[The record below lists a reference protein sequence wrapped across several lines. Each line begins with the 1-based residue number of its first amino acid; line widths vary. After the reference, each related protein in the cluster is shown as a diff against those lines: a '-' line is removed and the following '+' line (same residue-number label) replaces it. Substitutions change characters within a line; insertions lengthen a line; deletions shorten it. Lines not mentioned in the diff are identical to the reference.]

1 MERVEDIFRDCQ
13 KGDPIAM
20 SRYYSLYAST
30 IINTSYRITHNRE
43 ESQEITQESFLK
55 LFNSISKHKYSHQ
68 KAFFTL
74 RRMAINSSID
84 YLRKRKIEFISLN
97 EQITPQDE
105 PEEDLSY
112 SVEKIKRAAD
122 SLSAS
127 YRLVFTLHAIEG
139 LEFKEIAQ
147 ILSYKES
154 TVRSNYT
161 RAKQNIIKLIKS

>member
-13 KGDPIAM
+13 KGDPVAM
-20 SRYYSLYAST
+20 SRYYSLYANA

-55 LFNSISKHKYSHQ
+55 LFNSISKYKDSPQ
-68 KAFFTL
+68 RAFFAL
-74 RRMAINSSID
+74 RRIAINSSID
-84 YLRKRKIEFISLN
+84 YLRKRKIDFTPLN
-97 EQITPQDE
+97 EQITPEDE

-112 SVEKIKRAAD
+112 SVDKIMRAAA

-127 YRLVFTLHAIEG
+127 YRLVFSLRAIEG
-139 LEFKEIAQ
+139 LEFSEIAQ

-161 RAKQNIIKLIKS
+161 RAKQNILKSIK